1 MKKFCTAVVLAAGRG
16 SRMGTA
22 LAKQYLT
29 LGDKPVVVYSLEA
42 FQASPVIDEIILI
55 TDKDH
60 IEYCWEKLVH
70 PYGIT
75 KVTAVAPGGKE
86 RYESVWKALCLLCGK
101 NSRNEAGASAG
112 DGYVFIHDG
121 ARPFITEDIICLL
134 YTSDAADDG
143 ESGIRTHAP
152 FRTNGFQDRLVMTT
166 SISLQTCF
174 SILQG

>member
-22 LAKQYLT
+22 VAKQYLT

-75 KVTAVAPGGKE
+75 KVTAVAPGGT
-86 RYESVWKALCLLCGK
+86 L
-101 NSRNEAGASAG
+101 
-112 DGYVFIHDG
+112 
-121 ARPFITEDIICLL
+121 
-134 YTSDAADDG
+134 
-143 ESGIRTHAP
+143 
-152 FRTNGFQDRLVMTT
+152 
-166 SISLQTCF
+166 
-174 SILQG
+174 

>member
-1 MKKFCTAVVLAAGRG
+1 
-16 SRMGTA
+16 MGTA
-22 LAKQYLT
+22 VAKQYLT

-101 NSRNEAGASAG
+101 IRGMKLG
-112 DGYVFIHDG
+112 L
-121 ARPFITEDIICLL
+121 RPETVMFSFMTGPGLL
-134 YTSDAADDG
+134 LRR
-143 ESGIRTHAP
+143 I
-152 FRTNGFQDRLVMTT
+152 
-166 SISLQTCF
+166 
-174 SILQG
+174 